1 MRVSFN
7 ARQSIELTVLDQGLS
22 IPHYLRQPKRLVN
35 ALVDPSRLQ
44 YLGEDIFRLKM
55 RPLNFLHLSIQPTVD
70 MKVWASAKGTVY
82 LKSVACEILG
92 VEYINQRFTLDL
104 VGILEPKSA
113 ENGSTYLK
121 GQADLQVGVDLPPP
135 LWLTPKSIL
144 ETTGNGL
151 LKSVLMTIKQRLSHQ
166 LLLDYQRWAQDQMME
181 PQVNTGMANAKI
193 VPQETA

>member
-7 ARQSIELTVLDQGLS
+7 ARQSIELTVLDQGLP
-22 IPHYLRQPKRLVN
+22 ILHYLRQPKRLVN

-104 VGILEPKSA
+104 VGILEPKSD

-135 LWLTPKSIL
+135 LWFTPKSIL

-166 LLLDYQRWAQDQMME
+166 LLLDYQHWAKDQTME